1 MEIAVLA
8 LGCFWGPEIKF
19 SKIDGIIKT
28 EVGYCGGNSSITTYK
43 EVCTGNTNHAEVVKL
58 DFDEKIITYEKI
70 LKIFFQIHDPTT
82 LNSQGP
88 DFGTQYRS
96 EIFYLN
102 DNQKMIAEKV
112 LNEVNERLSGKVVTK
127 ISLLKNYC
135 PAEEYHQK
143 YLESLHIPGA
153 IFFDIDENSRKDTA
167 LPHMLVDQ
175 MSWDK
180 IVSNMGIKKNDEI
193 VIYDNSDVI
202 SSCRGWFNFIYY
214 GHDPK
219 LINVLN
225 GGLRKWLKE
234 KKKVTDEISNID
246 KSDYKGSERKD
257 LVKSKQAID
266 QNIDEKIFT
275 LIDAR
280 SRERFEGKIPEPRKG
295 LRSGCIKN
303 SFCIPFNDCLNDDKT
318 FKNKDQL
325 KKIFKTSIENLE
337 QKKIVFSCG
346 SGVTACV
353 LALAYSLIN
362 DKYLPCIYDGSWAE
376 YGLI

>member
-135 PAEEYHQK
+135 PA
-143 YLESLHIPGA
+143 
-153 IFFDIDENSRKDTA
+153 
-167 LPHMLVDQ
+167 
-175 MSWDK
+175 
-180 IVSNMGIKKNDEI
+180 
-193 VIYDNSDVI
+193 
-202 SSCRGWFNFIYY
+202 
-214 GHDPK
+214 
-219 LINVLN
+219 
-225 GGLRKWLKE
+225 
-234 KKKVTDEISNID
+234 
-246 KSDYKGSERKD
+246 
-257 LVKSKQAID
+257 
-266 QNIDEKIFT
+266 
-275 LIDAR
+275 
-280 SRERFEGKIPEPRKG
+280 
-295 LRSGCIKN
+295 
-303 SFCIPFNDCLNDDKT
+303 
-318 FKNKDQL
+318 
-325 KKIFKTSIENLE
+325 
-337 QKKIVFSCG
+337 
-346 SGVTACV
+346 
-353 LALAYSLIN
+353 
-362 DKYLPCIYDGSWAE
+362 
-376 YGLI
+376 